1 VAHIKLF
8 LFGAPRL
15 ERDGV
20 AVEVDT
26 RKAIALL
33 AYLTLTGQPQRR
45 DTLAALLWPDHDQS
59 SARGALRRTLS
70 TLNKGLGGVGLAA
83 DRETVGLDAS
93 APLWSDIAHF
103 QELLAAARTLGHPA
117 ERYNAIIEPLAAAV
131 ALYHDDFMAGFS
143 LRDSPAFDD
152 WQGFQAERLR
162 RNLAT
167 ALEHLVE
174 CHTLLGAFALA
185 IEYAR
190 HWLALDPLH
199 EPAHRQLMRLFAWSG
214 QRAAAIRQYREC
226 VRVLDQELGV
236 PPLEE
241 TSQLYQAIKENQAP
255 PSPSVQIA
263 ALSSQVDLPA
273 VAPANLQSSISNPQ
287 TPLIGRQDEW
297 AIVRDAYT
305 SVGPTGCL
313 IVIEGEAGI
322 GKTRL
327 AEELLRYAQAG
338 GATAIATRCYAGE
351 ANITYGPFLDGL
363 RVALRMPGRDDWLS
377 TVPAR
382 WLREIARLLPELED
396 LRPDVV
402 SAPPLE
408 TSGAQSRLFE
418 AVAQAFLAACRGP
431 VPGLLLLDDLH
442 WADAASLDLLAYLVR
457 RLRDRPLCLLVTWR
471 AENVPPDDRGRA
483 LVAEAQ
489 RTGMATILSL
499 GRLSRSAVIEL
510 VRSSDVVAPSR
521 LAGLGKRLYDET
533 EGLPFFLVEYLAALT
548 AGGDPEMTA
557 WPLPSG
563 VRDLIQ
569 TRLAVV
575 SETGKQ
581 VLAAAAVIGR
591 SFDYDT
597 VREASGRAEEETV
610 TAIEQLI
617 GQELIREFHDHADR
631 VPQQPTY
638 DFYHDKLRALVYE
651 EISLA
656 RRRLLH
662 RRVAE
667 ALIKRASTSTERGEL
682 AGLIAN
688 HYRMAGQDAGAAKYF
703 ALAGEH
709 ARRIYANA
717 DARANFESALALGH
731 PDTATLH
738 EAIGDVCTLLGEYRA
753 ATQSYEAAAASYEPE
768 ALARVERKLADI
780 YRRRG
785 EWQQAESHL
794 EAALEALGDRG
805 ALGERARL
813 YAAWSLTSHR
823 RGQAEQA
830 QDFAQRALALAQEA
844 GETRALAET
853 YNILGILASRAGD
866 SAAAQAHLE
875 HSMALAKAL
884 GDESASAAALNNL
897 ALASGAAGE
906 IEQALALADQA
917 LAIYLAQGDR
927 HREAALHNT
936 LADLLYTAGR
946 SEDAMAHLKR
956 AVTIFAEIGADAGEM
971 QPEIWRLVEW

>member
-45 DTLAALLWPDHDQS
+45 DTLAALLWPEHDQS

-83 DRETVGLDAS
+83 DRETVWLDAS
-93 APLWSDIAHF
+93 APLWSDIAQF
-103 QELLAAARTLGHPA
+103 KQLLAAARTVGQPA
-117 ERYNAIIEPLAAAV
+117 ERCDAIIEPLATAA

-152 WQGFQAERLR
+152 WQGFQAEHLR

-167 ALEHLVE
+167 VLERLIE
-174 CHTLLGAFALA
+174 CHTLLATFAIA

-190 HWLALDPLH
+190 RWLALDPLH

-255 PSPSVQIA
+255 PVRV
-263 ALSSQVDLPA
+263 QVDSVTVVPSNLP
-273 VAPANLQSSISNPQ
+273 SSISNPQ
-287 TPLIGRQDEW
+287 ALLVGRQDEW
-297 AIVRDAYT
+297 ATVRAAYT
-305 SVGPTGCL
+305 SVRPIGRL

-327 AEELLRYAQAG
+327 AEELLRHAQAS

-351 ANITYGPFLDGL
+351 ANITYGPFLGGL
-363 RVALRMPGRDDWLS
+363 RAALRMPNRDDWLS

-382 WLREIARLLPELED
+382 WLREIARLLPDLED
-396 LRPDVV
+396 LRPDVT
-402 SAPPLE
+402 SAPPLD
-408 TSGAQSRLFE
+408 TPGAQSRLFE

-442 WADAASLDLLAYLVR
+442 WVDTASLDLLAYLVR
-457 RLRDRPLCLLVTWR
+457 RLRDYPICLLATWR
-471 AENVPPDDRGRA
+471 AESVPPGDRARV

-489 RTGMATILSL
+489 RAGLATMLSL

-510 VRSSDVVAPSR
+510 VRASDVVAPSQ
-521 LAGLGKRLYDET
+521 LADLGKRLYDET

-548 AGGDPEMTA
+548 GGSDPKMSA

-563 VRDLIQ
+563 VRDLLQ
-569 TRLAVV
+569 TRLAAV
-575 SETGKQ
+575 SETGRQ
-581 VLAAAAVIGR
+581 VLATAAVIGR

-597 VREASGRAEEETV
+597 MREASGRGEEETV

-617 GQELIREFHDHADR
+617 DHDLIREFHGHADR
-631 VPQQPTY
+631 VQQQPTY

-667 ALIKRASTSTERGEL
+667 ALIKRARTLTERGEL
-682 AGLIAN
+682 AGLIAY
-688 HYRMAGQDAGAAKYF
+688 HYRMAGQDAAAAEYF
-703 ALAGEH
+703 ALAGEY

-717 DARANFESALALGH
+717 DARAHFESALAFGH
-731 PDTATLH
+731 PDVAALH
-738 EAIGDVCTLLGEYRA
+738 EAIGDVSTLLGEYRA
-753 ATQSYEAAAASYEPE
+753 ATQSYETAAASYEPE

-785 EWQQAESHL
+785 EWEQAESHL
-794 EAALEALGDRG
+794 EAALDALGSHG
-805 ALGERARL
+805 AMGERARL

-823 RGQAEQA
+823 RGQAELA

-844 GETRALAET
+844 GENRALTEA
-853 YNILGILASRAGD
+853 YNILGILASREGD
-866 SAAAQAHLE
+866 IATARAHLE
-875 HSMALAKAL
+875 RSLALAKTL
-884 GDESASAAALNNL
+884 GDESARAATLNNL
-897 ALASGAAGE
+897 ALAYGAAGDVDR
-906 IEQALALADQA
+906 ALALADQA
-917 LAIYLAQGDR
+917 LAIYAAQGDR

-936 LADLLYTAGR
+936 LADLLYAAGR
-946 SEDAMAHLKR
+946 SEDMMTHLKR

-971 QPEIWRLVEW
+971 QPEIWKLVEW